1 MNDAVTANSQN
12 EASTLESTNFDE
24 FDTQLK
30 EFGLLNYL
38 KTEKGKKLLKYRL
51 FREPYWLGYMS
62 ILSVTFYALIAIGL
76 SFTPLK
82 ILAMPIIAVLF
93 YLQIKGIYSFV
104 KDYIDEQEE
113 KLRENPDH
121 VYETRPHQSFITSSF
136 TKEQERARSENK
148 YFDALVYGYH
158 ALYFITAILC
168 MYAAY
173 ATESFVIAISLAILW
188 GFLTSLVAESWS
200 HEFIHRRSLHQQ
212 MLGASLWATFFYGT
226 FLPEHTMGHHV
237 HVSTPE
243 DPSSAPKGM
252 TLYEFLPQAILRNPI
267 NGFKLEAKRLRD
279 RGVSVWSPRNRLIW
293 LTSFSVLWAWGSYW
307 LGGVYGFTFW
317 LVAAIGSIIT
327 IELAN
332 YVMHYGLSRKKM
344 ENGRYERVSPLHSWN
359 VEGPLHMIVINLT
372 RHSDHHAFPRRP
384 YQILRHFPD
393 APQLPIS
400 YERLIFMAW
409 VPKYFFKVMD
419 PQVDLHMAKL
429 QEWQDNNID
438 DYKKVM
444 DINVPPSA

>member
-1 MNDAVTANSQN
+1 MQV
-12 EASTLESTNFDE
+12 
-24 FDTQLK
+24 
-30 EFGLLNYL
+30 
-38 KTEKGKKLLKYRL
+38 
-51 FREPYWLGYMS
+51 
-62 ILSVTFYALIAIGL
+62 
-76 SFTPLK
+76 
-82 ILAMPIIAVLF
+82 
-93 YLQIKGIYSFV
+93 KGIFGFV
-104 KDYIDEQEE
+104 KDYIDEQETE
-113 KLRENPDH
+113 LKKNPGH
-121 VYETRPHQSFITSSF
+121 VYETRPQKSFIAGTF
-136 TKEQERARSENK
+136 TKEQERNRADNW

-158 ALYFITAILC
+158 FIYFATALLC

-173 ATESFVIAISLAILW
+173 RTESYIVAITLALLW

-252 TLYEFLPQAILRNPI
+252 TLYQFLPQAILKNPV

-279 RGVSVWSPRNRLIW
+279 RGLPFWHARNRLLW
-293 LTSFSVLWAWGSYW
+293 LTSFSFLWAALSYV

-317 LVAAIGSIIT
+317 AIATVGSIIT
-327 IELAN
+327 IEVAN

-344 ENGRYERVSPLHSWN
+344 ANGRYERVSPLHSWN
-359 VEGPLHMIVINLT
+359 VEGPLHMVVINLT

-384 YQILRHFPD
+384 YQILRYFPE

-419 PQVDLHMAKL
+419 PRVDEHMEKL
-429 QEWQDNNID
+429 EEWKRNNID
-438 DYKKVM
+438 DYQEVM
-444 DINVPPSA
+444 NIDGNTVH